1 MIHLGQRERM
11 IKYMIKNLFTCL
23 LCLCVLVGCD
33 NSEDKVSHNYSHIYM
48 YKPFSSEYGINLYK
62 DDADTISDIIFDG
75 YHEVSEDEYNANDT
89 VELMDMIV
97 IDCDDDTYWILNNGY
112 GFLSK
117 DDTKFYIKYDD
128 QVYDTLNDIVE
139 DQSISE

>member
-1 MIHLGQRERM
+1 MIHLGQRERV

-33 NSEDKVSHNYSHIYM
+33 NSEGKVSHNYTYIRM
-48 YKPFSSEYGINLYK
+48 YKPFSPEYGVNFYK
-62 DDADTISDIIFDG
+62 DDANAISDIIFDG

-89 VELMDMIV
+89 VELLDMIV